1 MKAFPVSRSVFS
13 LQTPVACALPLLAA
27 AFCAG
32 AQAPP
37 PQPPALQPG
46 IRVIELKGSITPG
59 LLVKLRPA
67 LENVETGR
75 FPSGLVVLL
84 ESNGGDGLAAIE
96 IGRLLRAA
104 KAHVFVRNRC
114 ASACVYVL
122 AGGVVRGIARDR
134 AIGIHSPRLTTFV
147 KGIGV
152 VDINAA
158 TNSNAKAALEAGNMR
173 SREYFAEMGLPEAM
187 FTAMLATPSD
197 QTRYLDLA
205 ELAALGLNAI
215 DPAYLA
221 ERAPSGTKVYK
232 VGEAEYVRR
241 TLAAAGLCLADLKPG
256 AEFLGCYRRVLR
268 TGE

>member
-1 MKAFPVSRSVFS
+1 M
-13 LQTPVACALPLLAA
+13 
-27 AFCAG
+27 
-32 AQAPP
+32 
-37 PQPPALQPG
+37 
-46 IRVIELKGSITPG
+46 IEVKGSITPS
-59 LLVKLRPA
+59 LLAQLRPA

-75 FPSGLVVLL
+75 FPAGLVVLL
-84 ESNGGDGLAAIE
+84 ESNGGDGLVAIE

-122 AGGVVRGIARDR
+122 AGGVVRGVARDR

-158 TNSNAKAALEAGNMR
+158 TNPNAAAALDAGNKR
-173 SREYFAEMGLPEAM
+173 SREYFAEMGLPEAL
-187 FTAMLATPSD
+187 FTAMMATPSD
-197 QTRYLDLA
+197 QTRYLDLS
-205 ELAALGLNAI
+205 ELAPLGLNAL

-221 ERAPSGTKVYK
+221 ERAPSATAVYR
-232 VGEAEYVRR
+232 VSEAEYARR
-241 TLAAAGLCLADLKPG
+241 TLAASGICLAEPRPG

-268 TGE
+268 SGE